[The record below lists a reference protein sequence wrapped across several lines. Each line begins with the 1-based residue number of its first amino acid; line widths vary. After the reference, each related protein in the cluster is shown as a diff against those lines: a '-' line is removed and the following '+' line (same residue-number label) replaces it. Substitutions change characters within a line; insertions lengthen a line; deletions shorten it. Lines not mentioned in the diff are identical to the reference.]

1 MRFQAPAIVDVL
13 TLKPLHPFNLLPI
26 RISYPM
32 EASSDMDAHQSA
44 ERFDTMALYDQLAAV
59 LVEAL
64 DARLAAEEENH
75 ANAA

>member
-1 MRFQAPAIVDVL
+1 
-13 TLKPLHPFNLLPI
+13 
-26 RISYPM
+26 M

-59 LVEAL
+59 LVEVL